1 MKIWLNGEQTDI
13 DSDATLARLA
23 QQQGLGEARYAIEV
37 NEEIVPRSEHPT
49 HTLKPGDKVEIVTA
63 IGGG

>member
-13 DSDATLARLA
+13 DDSATLALLVE
-23 QQQGLGEARYAIEV
+23 QQGLGEARYAIEV
-37 NEEIVPRSEHPT
+37 NEEIIPRSEHPT
-49 HTLKPGDKVEIVTA
+49 HTLNEGDKVEIVTA